1 MSGLPKISDPRI
13 LVGFES
19 SDDACVYKVSDDVAI
34 INTIDF
40 FPPIVDDPYTFGQIA
55 AANSLSDVYAMGGE
69 PKLAMNLLT
78 FPNCLP
84 LDAVKAIL
92 EGGNDK
98 VNEAGATIVG
108 GHSISDDEPKY
119 GLSVTGFAH
128 PDDILSNSAKSGNLL
143 IITKK
148 IGTGILTTAAKADM
162 LSNAEDREIAT
173 IMSTLNKYG
182 WQAMQKARK
191 AGVKIDGCTDIT
203 GFGLIGHA
211 AEMAKAGDVSLE
223 LFTSKVPVLDK
234 ALEMAGMGIIPA
246 GAYRNRDY
254 TADDVMSK
262 LSADPDKD
270 ASLRARLDCLYDPQT
285 SGGLLIAVSEQD
297 AKALTAE
304 LEELGCESAIIGQF
318 KDKASH
324 YIELHD

>member
-1 MSGLPKISDPRI
+1 MPKISDPRI

-19 SDDACVYKVSDDVAI
+19 SDDACVYKVSDEVAL

-40 FPPIVDDPYTFGQIA
+40 FPPIVDDPYKFGQIA

-84 LDAVKAIL
+84 IDAVKAIL

-108 GHSISDDEPKY
+108 GHSIADDEPKY

-128 PDDILSNSAKSGNLL
+128 PDDILSNSAKAGNLL
-143 IITKK
+143 VITKK
-148 IGTGILTTAAKADM
+148 IGTGILTTAAKAD
-162 LSNAEDREIAT
+162 LLTADEISDMEKTMA
-173 IMSTLNKYG
+173 TLNKYG
-182 WQAMQKARK
+182 WQAMQVIRK
-191 AGVKIDGCTDIT
+191 TGATIDGCTDIT

-211 AEMAKAGDVSLE
+211 AEMAESSNTTLE
-223 LFTSKVPVLDK
+223 LFTSKVPVFDK
-234 ALEMAGMGIIPA
+234 AIEMAGMGIIPG

-254 TADDVMSK
+254 TDAKVASLLSK
-262 LSADPDKD
+262 DPDKD
-270 ASLRARLDCLYDPQT
+270 ATLRARIDCLYDPQT
-285 SGGLLIAVSEQD
+285 SGGLLIAIDEKHVNALVEALGEQ
-297 AKALTAE
+297 
-304 LEELGCESAIIGQF
+304 GCETAIIGQF
-318 KDKASH
+318 KDRNKKH
-324 YIELHD
+324 IELHD

>member
-1 MSGLPKISDPRI
+1 MPKISDPRI

-19 SDDACVYKVSDDVAI
+19 NDDACVYKVSDDVAI

-69 PKLAMNLLT
+69 PKLAMNLLAV
-78 FPNCLP
+78 PNCLP
-84 LDAVKAIL
+84 IDAVKAIL

-98 VNEAGATIVG
+98 VNEVGATIVG

-128 PDDILSNSAKSGNLL
+128 PDDILSNSANTGNVL

-148 IGTGILTTAAKADM
+148 IGTGILTTASKADM
-162 LSNAEDREIAT
+162 LSTDENKEIEK

-182 WQAMQKARK
+182 WQAMQTVRK
-191 AGVKIDGCTDIT
+191 AGGKIDGCTDIT

-211 AEMAKAGDVSLE
+211 AEMAKAGDVTLE
-223 LFTSKVPVLDK
+223 LFTSKVPIIDK
-234 ALEMAGMGIIPA
+234 AIDMAKMGIIPG

-254 TADDVMSK
+254 FESDIISK
-262 LSADPDKD
+262 LNTDLDKD
-270 ASLRARLDCLYDPQT
+270 VDLRARIDCLYDPQT

-297 AKALTAE
+297 AKLLTAQ
-304 LEELGCESAIIGQF
+304 LGELGCESSIIGQF
-318 KDKASH
+318 KPKASH
-324 YIELHD
+324 FIELYK